1 MVRHIAARPQ
11 RHASNAP
18 AAATGAPSTSAA
30 SADATP
36 ANTRVRRR
44 PLKQQGARGSD
55 PTAPRSPPPSYASV
69 AAAHGDVPPPPGD
82 WTPAELAKVQIV
94 DAIVQEEDLYK
105 VLGVGRKAKA
115 DEIRRGFLA
124 RSRVC
129 HPE

>member
-1 MVRHIAARPQ
+1 
-11 RHASNAP
+11 
-18 AAATGAPSTSAA
+18 
-30 SADATP
+30 
-36 ANTRVRRR
+36 
-44 PLKQQGARGSD
+44 
-55 PTAPRSPPPSYASV
+55 
-69 AAAHGDVPPPPGD
+69 VPPGA

-105 VLGVGRKAKA
+105 VLGVSRKAKA